1 MPERIFEDEI
11 FDGIQLII
19 KEHWRDKMKK
29 ILLFFLF
36 ISLAAFSRGTF
47 TDLKWG
53 DNPDAVV
60 RVLGQA
66 DEIDGNEMVYNQL
79 KFLDITFDKLFLGF
93 SGNKLVY
100 WGGVS
105 NVNLEE
111 FKGLAYYFRDKY
123 TANFDTEE
131 SDSLIVFK
139 SVSKNNTVLFMID
152 KSTVNN
158 DSFNIVISD
167 MTEDGMKFIDS
178 VAKSR
183 GQ

>member
-1 MPERIFEDEI
+1 
-11 FDGIQLII
+11 
-19 KEHWRDKMKK
+19 MKK
-29 ILLFFLF
+29 ILLVFLF
-36 ISLAAFSRGTF
+36 MSLAAFSRGAF

-53 DNPDAVV
+53 DNPDSVV

-66 DEIDGNEMVYNQL
+66 DEIDGNEMVYNHL

-131 SDSLIVFK
+131 SDNLIVFK
-139 SVSKNNTVLFMID
+139 SVSKKNTVLFMVD

-167 MTEDGMKFIDS
+167 MTEDGMKFIDN

>member
-1 MPERIFEDEI
+1 
-11 FDGIQLII
+11 
-19 KEHWRDKMKK
+19 MKK

-36 ISLAAFSRGTF
+36 LSLTILGKGTF

-53 DNPDAVV
+53 DNPDSVV
-60 RVLGQA
+60 QVLGKA
-66 DEIDGNEMVYNQL
+66 DEIDGNEMVYNHL

-111 FKGLAYYFRDKY
+111 FRGLAYYFRDKY
-123 TANFDTEE
+123 KVDFQTEE
-131 SDSLIVFK
+131 NENLMVFK
-139 SVSKNNTVLFMID
+139 ALSKDNTVLFMVD

-158 DSFNIVISD
+158 EKFNIVISD
-167 MTEDGMKFIDS
+167 MTSEGLRFIDDA
-178 VAKSR
+178 AKRRSE
-183 GQ
+183 

>member
-1 MPERIFEDEI
+1 
-11 FDGIQLII
+11 
-19 KEHWRDKMKK
+19 MKK
-29 ILLFFLF
+29 ILLFFLLM
-36 ISLAAFSRGTF
+36 SLAAFSRGTF
-47 TDLKWG
+47 TELKWG
-53 DNPDAVV
+53 ENPDAVV
-60 RVLGQA
+60 RTLGQA
-66 DEIDGNEMVYNQL
+66 DEIDGNEMVYNHL

-131 SDSLIVFK
+131 SDNLIVFK
-139 SVSKNNTVLFMID
+139 SVSKNNTVLFMVD

-158 DSFNIVISD
+158 DNFNIVVSD
-167 MTEDGMKFIDS
+167 MTEDGLKFIDN
-178 VAKSR
+178 ATKSR

>member
-1 MPERIFEDEI
+1 
-11 FDGIQLII
+11 
-19 KEHWRDKMKK
+19 MKK
-29 ILLFFLF
+29 ILLVFLF
-36 ISLAAFSRGTF
+36 MSLAAFSRGAF

-53 DNPDAVV
+53 DNPDSVV

>member
-1 MPERIFEDEI
+1 
-11 FDGIQLII
+11 
-19 KEHWRDKMKK
+19 MKK
-29 ILLFFLF
+29 ILLVFLF
-36 ISLAAFSRGTF
+36 MSLAAFSRGAF

-53 DNPDAVV
+53 DNPDSVV

-66 DEIDGNEMVYNQL
+66 DEIDGNEMVYNHL

-131 SDSLIVFK
+131 SDNLIVFK
-139 SVSKNNTVLFMID
+139 SVSKNNTVLFMVD

-158 DSFNIVISD
+158 DNFNIVVSD
-167 MTEDGMKFIDS
+167 MTEDGLKFIDN
-178 VAKSR
+178 ATKSR

>member
-1 MPERIFEDEI
+1 
-11 FDGIQLII
+11 
-19 KEHWRDKMKK
+19 MKK

-36 ISLAAFSRGTF
+36 ISLTVFSRGVF

-53 DNPDAVV
+53 DNPDTVV
-60 RVLGQA
+60 KVLGQA
-66 DEIDGNEMVYNQL
+66 DEIDGNEMVYSNL
-79 KFLDITFDKLFLGF
+79 NFLDITFDKLFLGF
-93 SGNKLVY
+93 VGNKLVY

-123 TANFDTEE
+123 SANFETEE

-139 SVSKNNTVLFMID
+139 SLSKDNTVLFMID
-152 KSTVNN
+152 KSTINN
-158 DSFNIVISD
+158 DTFNLIISD
-167 MTEDGMKFIDS
+167 MTEEGIRFIDD

-183 GQ
+183 AE

>member
-1 MPERIFEDEI
+1 M
-11 FDGIQLII
+11 
-19 KEHWRDKMKK
+19 
-29 ILLFFLF
+29 
-36 ISLAAFSRGTF
+36 SLAAFSRGAF

-53 DNPDAVV
+53 DNPDSVV

-66 DEIDGNEMVYNQL
+66 DEIDGNEMVYNHL

-131 SDSLIVFK
+131 SDNLIVFK
-139 SVSKNNTVLFMID
+139 SVSKNNTVLFMVD

-158 DSFNIVISD
+158 DNFNIVVSD
-167 MTEDGMKFIDS
+167 MTEDGLKFIDN
-178 VAKSR
+178 ATKSR

>member
-1 MPERIFEDEI
+1 
-11 FDGIQLII
+11 
-19 KEHWRDKMKK
+19 MKK

-36 ISLAAFSRGTF
+36 LSLAAFSRGTF

-53 DNPDAVV
+53 ENPDAVV

-66 DEIDGNEMVYNQL
+66 DEIDGNEMVYNHL
-79 KFLDITFDKLFLGF
+79 NFLDITFDKLFLGF
-93 SGNKLVY
+93 AGNKLVY
-100 WGGVS
+100 WGGTT

>member
-1 MPERIFEDEI
+1 
-11 FDGIQLII
+11 
-19 KEHWRDKMKK
+19 MKK
-29 ILLFFLF
+29 ILTFFLF
-36 ISLAAFSRGTF
+36 LSLTVFSQGIF

-60 RVLGQA
+60 KVLGQA
-66 DEIDGNEMVYNQL
+66 DEIDGNEMIYNHL
-79 KFLDITFDKLFLGF
+79 KFLDISFDKLFLGF

-123 TANFDTEE
+123 NANFDTEE
-131 SDSLIVFK
+131 SDTTIIFK
-139 SVSKNNTVLFMID
+139 AVSKNNTVLFIID
-152 KSTVNN
+152 KSAINKDN
-158 DSFNIVISD
+158 FNIIISD
-167 MTEDGMKFIDS
+167 MTEDGLKFIDDA
-178 VAKSR
+178 VKSR

>member
-1 MPERIFEDEI
+1 MVYIRVY
-11 FDGIQLII
+11 
-19 KEHWRDKMKK
+19 WSDKMKK
-29 ILLFFLF
+29 ILIFFLVM
-36 ISLAAFSRGTF
+36 SLAVFSRGTF

-53 DNPDAVV
+53 DNPDTVV

-66 DEIDGNEMVYNQL
+66 DEIDGNEMVYNHL
-79 KFLDITFDKLFLGF
+79 KFLDISFDKLFLGF
-93 SGNKLVY
+93 AGNKFVY

-123 TANFDTEE
+123 NANFDTEE
-131 SDSLIVFK
+131 SDTMIVFK
-139 SVSKNNTVLFMID
+139 AVSKNNTVLFMID
-152 KSTVNN
+152 KSTINKDN
-158 DSFNIVISD
+158 FNIIISD
-167 MTEDGMKFIDS
+167 ITEDGLKFIDD

>member
-1 MPERIFEDEI
+1 
-11 FDGIQLII
+11 
-19 KEHWRDKMKK
+19 MKK

-36 ISLAAFSRGTF
+36 ISLTVFSSGVF

-53 DNPDAVV
+53 DNPDTVV
-60 RVLGQA
+60 KVLGQA
-66 DEIDGNEMVYNQL
+66 DEIDGNEMVYSNL
-79 KFLDITFDKLFLGF
+79 NFLDITFDKLFLGF
-93 SGNKLVY
+93 VGNKLVY

-123 TANFDTEE
+123 SANFETEE

-139 SVSKNNTVLFMID
+139 SLSKDNTVLFMID
-152 KSTVNN
+152 KSTINN
-158 DSFNIVISD
+158 DTFNLIISD
-167 MTEDGMKFIDS
+167 MTEEGIRFIDD

-183 GQ
+183 AE